1 MSNRKDMI
9 IALIVGL
16 IKKTLIKMSQCF
28 PKLSNSHFGDSIKF
42 KVDLP
47 NYATK
52 TDLKNV
58 TDVDTSSFPLKTNLA
73 NLKTEIDKLDID
85 KLVPVSVDLSKLSD
99 VVKNDVVKK
108 TLFDKMVVKVENID
122 TSDHVLKTIYNTDK
136 TELGKKIP
144 NVTNFVK
151 KTKVTEL
158 ENKIPDI
165 SNIATKTALALVE
178 NKILDV
184 TSLVKKNRL

>member
-108 TLFDKMVVKVENID
+108 TLFDKMVVKVDNID

-165 SNIATKTALALVE
+165 SNIATKTALTLVE

>member
-108 TLFDKMVVKVENID
+108 TLFDKMVVKVDNID

-184 TSLVKKNRL
+184 TSLVEKNRL

>member
-73 NLKTEIDKLDID
+73 NLKTEIEKLDID

-108 TLFDKMVVKVENID
+108 TLFDKMVVKVDNID

>member
-99 VVKNDVVKK
+99 IVKNDVVKK
-108 TLFDKMVVKVENID
+108 TLFDKMVVKVDNID

>member
-42 KVDLP
+42 KVDFP

-58 TDVDTSSFPLKTNLA
+58 THVDTSSFPLKTNLA

-108 TLFDKMVVKVENID
+108 TLLDKLVVKVDNID
-122 TSDHVLKTIYNTDK
+122 TSDYVLKTIYNTDK

-165 SNIATKTALALVE
+165 SNIATKTALTLVE

-184 TSLVKKNRL
+184 TSLVKKNKL

>member
-28 PKLSNSHFGDSIKF
+28 TKLSNSHFGDSIKF

-108 TLFDKMVVKVENID
+108 TLFDKMVVKVDNID

>member
-28 PKLSNSHFGDSIKF
+28 TKLSNSHFGDSIKF

-108 TLFDKMVVKVENID
+108 TLFDKLVVKVDNID
-122 TSDHVLKTIYNTDK
+122 TSDNVLKTIYNTDK

-165 SNIATKTALALVE
+165 SNIATKTALTLVE

>member
-16 IKKTLIKMSQCF
+16 IKKTLIKKSQCF

-58 TDVDTSSFPLKTNLA
+58 THVDTSSFPLKTNLA

-108 TLFDKMVVKVENID
+108 TLFDKLVVKVDNID
-122 TSDHVLKTIYNTDK
+122 TSDYVLKTIYNTDK

-165 SNIATKTALALVE
+165 SNIATKTALTLVE

>member
-9 IALIVGL
+9 IALIVRL

-47 NYATK
+47 NYTTK

-108 TLFDKMVVKVENID
+108 TLFDKMVVKVDNID
-122 TSDHVLKTIYNTDK
+122 TSDHVLKTIYNTGK

-165 SNIATKTALALVE
+165 SNIATKTALTLVE

>member
-28 PKLSNSHFGDSIKF
+28 PKLSNSHFGGSIKF

-108 TLFDKMVVKVENID
+108 TLFDKMVVKVDNID